1 MKILVLIIALTVS
14 TAAYGGPGQSNPVE
28 VGDVRWGR
36 DFDAALERSSE
47 EGKPVLVLFQEI
59 PGCSGVRKF
68 GREVLTNPSLVRAIE
83 EEFIPMLVYNNR
95 SDGMDGEL
103 MERYREPS
111 WNYQVIRFL
120 DAAGNDVIPRKD
132 RVWTT
137 SGLAD
142 RMVEALMAVDRPVP
156 SYLEDLARSR

>member
-1 MKILVLIIALTVS
+1 MKILALIILLTVS
-14 TAAYGGPGQSNPVE
+14 TTVYGGPGPPNPVE

-36 DFDAALERSSE
+36 DFDAALRRSSE

-68 GREVLTNPSLVRAIE
+68 GRDVLTDPLLVRAIE

-95 SDGMDGEL
+95 SDGMDSEL
-103 MERYREPS
+103 MARYREPA

-120 DAAGNDVIPRKD
+120 DAAGKDVIPRKD

-137 SGLAD
+137 SGLAT
-142 RMVEALMAVDRPVP
+142 RMVEALMAADRPVP
-156 SYLEDLARSR
+156 AYLEKLAQSR